1 MESTLGAGIAMA
13 EALQNQLP
21 WLENVWLWVTFL
33 GDPKSL
39 FLFYFPAA
47 YYASRR
53 VGIAVL
59 WISLITEWLNLVFKW
74 FLFGDRPFWWVHESG
89 YYSQAPA
96 QVHQFPSSCETGPG
110 SPSGHCMITG
120 AALWPIMTAISSQMA
135 TRTHSRWVRV
145 IPSLAYC
152 TFLLAVGLSR
162 VFLLA
167 HFPHQVLAGLI
178 TGAVLGWLMTPRVPM
193 ERELSFYGLT
203 SLALL
208 LGASLIYWTL
218 FTLGLD
224 LSWTEI
230 QLPPTVRFPKWGLEK
245 RRAGFFG
252 PQGEGEPQRHL
263 GAQRT
268 ETLAPEGT
276 ARNKFIYPRTH
287 NLTGYRIL
295 NRNPCLGRQSQEWV
309 YMRTRPAM
317 GRGKVS
323 PEPGLS
329 VGRPGTLGP
338 APAPSPRR
346 TENTPTT
353 HKTQVHNE
361 RMVVGL
367 LPPPRL
373 PQPCSGPHEDNK
385 YGSSHCGSA
394 G

>member
-1 MESTLGAGIAMA
+1 MESALGAGIAMA

-21 WLENVWLWVTFL
+21 WLEKVWLWVTFL

-59 WISLITEWLNLVFKW
+59 WISLIVEWLNLVFKW
-74 FLFGDRPFWWVHESG
+74 FLFGDRPFWWIHESG

-135 TRTHSRWVRV
+135 TRAHSRWVRMM
-145 IPSLAYC
+145 PSLAYC

-162 VFLLA
+162 IFLLA

-178 TGAVLGWLMTPRVPM
+178 TGAVLGWLMAPRVPT

-224 LSWTEI
+224 LSWSIHLASKWCERPEWVHVDSRPFASLSRDSGASLGLGI
-230 QLPPTVRFPKWGLEK
+230 ALHSPCYAQVPPTKPTL
-245 RRAGFFG
+245 
-252 PQGEGEPQRHL
+252 Q
-263 GAQRT
+263 
-268 ETLAPEGT
+268 ETAPTPPSPPEGPAYLEFPTFPTTWLSPKEGPPLSQKGWPSSFSFKVPKKTKTT
-276 ARNKFIYPRTH
+276 ARPVGSCIT
-287 NLTGYRIL
+287 
-295 NRNPCLGRQSQEWV
+295 V
-309 YMRTRPAM
+309 
-317 GRGKVS
+317 RG
-323 PEPGLS
+323 
-329 VGRPGTLGP
+329 
-338 APAPSPRR
+338 
-346 TENTPTT
+346 
-353 HKTQVHNE
+353 
-361 RMVVGL
+361 
-367 LPPPRL
+367 
-373 PQPCSGPHEDNK
+373 
-385 YGSSHCGSA
+385 
-394 G
+394 

>member
-59 WISLITEWLNLVFKW
+59 WISLITEWLNLVFK
-74 FLFGDRPFWWVHESG
+74 
-89 YYSQAPA
+89 
-96 QVHQFPSSCETGPG
+96 C
-110 SPSGHCMITG
+110 
-120 AALWPIMTAISSQMA
+120 
-135 TRTHSRWVRV
+135 RWVRV
-145 IPSLAYC
+145 IPSLTYC

-178 TGAVLGWLMTPRVPM
+178 TGAVLGWLMTPRVPS

-224 LSWTEI
+224 LSWSINLASKWCERPEWVHLDSRPFASLSRDSGAALGLGIALHSPCYAQVRRAYLGYGQKLVCLVLAMGLLGPLDWLGYPPQISLFYIFNFLKHTLWPCLVLALVPWLVHTFSAQEA
-230 QLPPTVRFPKWGLEK
+230 PPTR
-245 RRAGFFG
+245 
-252 PQGEGEPQRHL
+252 
-263 GAQRT
+263 
-268 ETLAPEGT
+268 
-276 ARNKFIYPRTH
+276 
-287 NLTGYRIL
+287 
-295 NRNPCLGRQSQEWV
+295 
-309 YMRTRPAM
+309 
-317 GRGKVS
+317 
-323 PEPGLS
+323 
-329 VGRPGTLGP
+329 
-338 APAPSPRR
+338 
-346 TENTPTT
+346 
-353 HKTQVHNE
+353 
-361 RMVVGL
+361 
-367 LPPPRL
+367 
-373 PQPCSGPHEDNK
+373 
-385 YGSSHCGSA
+385 SS
-394 G
+394 